1 MAVCMQIEKELKE
14 LLILGKFSS
23 SEIQTKYIEY

>member
-1 MAVCMQIEKELKE
+1 MYMLVLGIAIAACALGSG

-23 SEIQTKYIEY
+23 NRR